1 MASFKEVKEILTKM
15 VEELLEI
22 EEKGKNPTNK
32 WINDF
37 YTIVIKHCDCGD
49 AESENMYNL
58 HTIFIKNI
66 IDDSVK

>member
-32 WINDF
+32 WIN
-37 YTIVIKHCDCGD
+37 YLNYM
-49 AESENMYNL
+49 SMENKKLNY
-58 HTIFIKNI
+58 FINILIIRLKNR
-66 IDDSVK
+66 KY